1 MASYTVP
8 AGDIGAYEKTLT
20 ASTVDTVTFTG
31 TDVAE
36 LDIVTDGT
44 AAIYV
49 RFDGTNPTVGGTPCH
64 LVPAVAGVWSYAP
77 RTAGATV
84 VKLIS
89 TGTPKYSVAKVV

>member
-8 AGDIGAYEKTLT
+8 AGDFGAYEKTLT

-31 TDVAE
+31 ADVAE
-36 LDIVTDGT
+36 VAITTDGT

-49 RFDGTNPTVGGTPCH
+49 RFDGTNPTVAGTPCRM
-64 LVPAVAGVWSYAP
+64 VPAIAGVYLMAP

-89 TGTPKYSVAKVV
+89 SGTPKYSVMRMP